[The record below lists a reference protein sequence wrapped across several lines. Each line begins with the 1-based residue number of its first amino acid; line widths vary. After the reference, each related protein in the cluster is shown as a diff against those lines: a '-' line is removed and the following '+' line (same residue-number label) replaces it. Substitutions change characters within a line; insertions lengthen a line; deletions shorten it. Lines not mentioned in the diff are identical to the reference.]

1 MVSAKETGAGTVQ
14 CWLSRDECD
23 QLAQAAGREDWQREI
38 AIKLQTECGLR
49 SDEVPKVTLG
59 DIRYSEEG
67 ECWLFE
73 ITGKNTDGGEPKMR
87 DAWMPEEVE
96 RDISKYS
103 RERGIGE
110 DESLIQVSASSVR
123 RWVKEAAQSIA
134 TETGNDRWGDVS
146 SHDLRRSWAT
156 WHLVERDD
164 PVDVRTMMAIGGWSS
179 YSAIEPYLDAP
190 TESRIGAA
198 MRGIA

>member
-1 MVSAKETGAGTVQ
+1 MVSVQETGGGTVK

-23 QLAQAAGREDWQREI
+23 QLERAAGERDWQREI
-38 AIKLQTECGLR
+38 AIQLQTRCGLR

-67 ECWLFE
+67 ECWLF
-73 ITGKNTDGGEPKMR
+73 TVAGKNTDGGDPKMR
-87 DAWMPEEVE
+87 DAWMPEDVE
-96 RDISKYS
+96 RNVSKYA
-103 RERGIGE
+103 RER
-110 DESLIQVSASSVR
+110 DLSDDDPLVSVSPSSVR
-123 RWVKEAAQSIA
+123 RWVREAAQSVGET
-134 TETGNDRWGDVS
+134 TENDRWGHVS

-156 WHLVERDD
+156 WHLVERPD

-190 TESRIGAA
+190 TEARIGAA
-198 MRGIA
+198 MA